1 MEYPHAAAK
10 LIAVCDKSGHT
21 TEVLKKILKI
31 CGRDNYHVM
40 PADAPFEPALQP
52 AVLLYY
58 DVLTVGEA
66 CRFPLCVARY
76 ESAGLPQL
84 QGLKPRTFSV
94 ENNRADFTACN
105 IRRVESLI
113 QFEIVGVG
121 VIGRVKLPC
130 KYEPSVEILLAAAAA
145 AISCGV
151 PFAEVLEAL
160 NHFEA
165 QEK

>member
-21 TEVLKKILKI
+21 TEVLKKLLKI
-31 CGRDNYHVM
+31 CGRNSYHVL
-40 PADAPFEPALQP
+40 PANAPFEPVLQP

-58 DVLTVGEA
+58 DVLAAADA

-76 ESAGLPQL
+76 ESAGDSQL
-84 QGLKPRTFSV
+84 QGLNPLTFSM
-94 ENNRADFTACN
+94 ENNYADFTACN
-105 IRRVESLI
+105 IRRVENLI
-113 QFEIVGVG
+113 QFEIVGIG
-121 VIGRVKLPC
+121 VIGRVRLPC
-130 KYEPSVEILLAAAAA
+130 EYESWVEIFLAAAAA

-151 PFAEVLEAL
+151 PFAEVMEAL
-160 NHFEA
+160 NHFEV